1 MSLFTVM
8 VIGDNP
14 EAQLAPYDE
23 NIKVPAYTGEDGNQ
37 TNYNPKSKWD
47 WYQLGGRRTGFLRL
61 KPEGVGFVGKP
72 GVLTKPAKAGYADSA
87 RLGDIDI
94 EAMREEAEMR
104 MREKLAKI
112 ADIPRDWLSWEEVK
126 KKFPDDFNA
135 CKKAYWEQQ
144 NAKAVSARLG
154 LFLQRPDEYLN
165 SDEEL
170 IAAARQNA
178 LQTFA
183 VVKDGEW
190 YERGE
195 MGWFAC
201 AENEKS
207 SEVWSVEFEKLING
221 LPPETLISIYD
232 CHI

>member
-1 MSLFTVM
+1 MSHFTVM

-14 EAQLAPYDE
+14 EEQLAPYDE
-23 NIKVPAYTGEDGNQ
+23 NIEVPTYTDENGNR

-47 WYQLGGRRTGFLRL
+47 WYLLGGRWTGFLRL
-61 KPEGVGFVGKP
+61 KPEGVGFVGTP
-72 GVLTKPAKAGYADSA
+72 GVLTKSAKAGYADSA
-87 RLGDIDI
+87 RIDDIDL
-94 EAMREEAEMR
+94 EAMRAEAEMR
-104 MREKLAKI
+104 MRKTLAKI
-112 ADIPRDWLSWEEVK
+112 AGIPRDWLSWEEME
-126 KKFPDDFNA
+126 KKFPGDFDA
-135 CKKAYWEQQ
+135 CGKAYWAQQ
-144 NAKAVSARLG
+144 NAKAVSDRLDM
-154 LFLQRPDEYLN
+154 LLRLPDKYLN

-170 IAAARQNA
+170 IAAARKNA

-201 AENEKS
+201 WENEKS

-221 LPPETLISIYD
+221 LPPGTLISIYD